1 MSTKAATAAGVSELE
16 RARGRE
22 RAAYLL
28 IRVLAV
34 AVIAFVVITSF
45 QARPAPGGQGEAL
58 GVAVGLTVFCGAT
71 IAAMWLTQ
79 PGSAMQLAVL
89 VIAVVSAA
97 ALIGLQG
104 NGAAFLGVF
113 PAVCLAALVLP
124 VRVSAPVAGV
134 AAAAVSVAWLA
145 NGSAPIAGIVLNDFG
160 ILAFFLLSLFA
171 RRLRESNQRAELLLA
186 ELEQTRAAQAQAAAL
201 AERQRLA
208 REMHDVLAH
217 ALSGLVLNLE
227 GARLLAAQ
235 GGADSQVGEAI
246 DRAHRLAKTGLEEAR
261 RAIGMLRD
269 DALPGPE
276 RLADLAAEFEAGIG
290 VPCKV
295 AVTGGS
301 KRDLGTDGR
310 LTLYRVTQEALTNIR
325 KHARADRVEIR
336 LAYEPSGTRL
346 TIEDFGSCRDRPAPA
361 DGTGYGLTGMRERA
375 ELLGG
380 TLTAVPTG
388 DGFLVE
394 LWVPA

>member
-1 MSTKAATAAGVSELE
+1 VSSKIATPAGVPELA

-22 RAAYLL
+22 RAAYLS
-28 IRVLAV
+28 IRLLAV
-34 AVIAFVVITSF
+34 AAIAFVVATSLL
-45 QARPAPGGQGEAL
+45 ARPAPGGHGAAL
-58 GVAVGLTVFCGAT
+58 GAAAALIVFCGAT
-71 IAAMWLTQ
+71 IAAMWLTGAG
-79 PGSAMQLAVL
+79 PAVQLVVL
-89 VIAVVSAA
+89 LVAVVSAA

-113 PAVCLAALVLP
+113 PAVCLAALILP
-124 VRVSAPVAGV
+124 VRLSAVVAGV
-134 AAAAVSVAWLA
+134 AVGAVSVAWVS
-145 NGSAPIAGIVLNDFG
+145 NGGAPIAGIVLNDFG

-217 ALSGLVLNLE
+217 SLSGLVLNLE
-227 GARLLAAQ
+227 GARLLAGQ
-235 GGADSQVGEAI
+235 GGTDPQVGDAI
-246 DRAHRLAKTGLEEAR
+246 DRAHRLARTGLEEAR

-276 RLADLAAEFEAGIG
+276 RLADLAAEFEGDSG
-290 VPCKV
+290 VACTF
-295 AVTGGS
+295 AVTGDS
-301 KRDLGTDGR
+301 ARDLGTDGR
-310 LTLYRVTQEALTNIR
+310 LTFYRVAQESLTNIR
-325 KHARADRVEIR
+325 KHAHAGLVEIR

-346 TIEDFGSCRDRPAPA
+346 TIEDFDTCGEPPLP

-380 TLTAVPTG
+380 TLTAGPTG
-388 DGFLVE
+388 GGFLVE
-394 LWVPA
+394 LWAPA